1 MMKKTLTAAA
11 IALMLAGTSFA
22 ASQADF
28 DKAYAAAEAAR
39 QEAAR
44 MKNEWRDTA
53 NMLKKAKSLAKAGKL
68 DAAIKMAK
76 AAEFQGKMAMEQART
91 QTNAGNPGYL
101 YN

>member
-1 MMKKTLTAAA
+1 MKKTLTAAA
-11 IALMLAGTSFA
+11 IALMLAGSSFA

-39 QEAAR
+39 QEAAK

-53 NMLKKAKSLAKAGKL
+53 KMLKKAKGLAKAGKL

-76 AAEFQGKMAMEQART
+76 AAEFQGKMAVAQAKA
-91 QTNAGNPGYL
+91 QANAGNPSYL

>member
-1 MMKKTLTAAA
+1 MKILTATAMM
-11 IALMLAGTSFA
+11 LLLAGTSFA

-39 QEAAR
+39 QEAAK

-53 NMLKKAKSLAKAGKL
+53 KMLRKAKKLANTGEL
-68 DAAIKMAK
+68 DTAIKMAK
-76 AAEFQGKMAMEQART
+76 AADFQGKMAVKQTKAQA
-91 QTNAGNPGYL
+91 NAGNPSYL